1 MTHIL
6 AVDDDPEVLGTLGRF
21 LRRESFDFKLAS
33 SGQEALDYLNDT
45 TPDLV
50 MLDVIMPGM
59 DGITVCTRIRAENR
73 FATVPVLFLTAKG
86 STDDVVEGLDAGADD
101 YIIKPFEVSELRAR
115 VHALLRRGQRGDKKD
130 KPEAMLQIRDL
141 RLDTEN
147 YRAHVGEEV
156 MTLTLTEYRLLRHL
170 MEHPNQALS
179 LSDLLQSV
187 WDYPPNTGDPDLVRA
202 HVRNLRK
209 KLDQDDTQRYI
220 RTVHSIGYMMTT

>member
-21 LRRESFDFKLAS
+21 LKRESFDFKLAS
-33 SGQEALDYLNDT
+33 SGPEALTYLET
-45 TPDLV
+45 VTPDLI

-59 DGITVCTRIRAENR
+59 DGIMVCSRIRASTR
-73 FATVPVLFLTAKG
+73 FSTVPILFLTAKG
-86 STDDVVEGLDAGADD
+86 STDDVVDGLDAGADD

-115 VHALLRRGQRGDKKD
+115 VQALLRRGNRSDLADDQD
-130 KPEAMLQIRDL
+130 AMLQVRDL

-147 YRAHVGEEV
+147 YRAYVGDEV
-156 MTLTLTEYRLLRHL
+156 IPLTLTEYRLLRHM
-170 MEHPNQALS
+170 MENTNQALS

-187 WDYPPNTGDPDLVRA
+187 WDYPPDTGDPDLVRA

-209 KLDQDDTQRYI
+209 KLDGEDNQRFI
-220 RTVHSIGYMMTT
+220 RTVHSIGYMMTN